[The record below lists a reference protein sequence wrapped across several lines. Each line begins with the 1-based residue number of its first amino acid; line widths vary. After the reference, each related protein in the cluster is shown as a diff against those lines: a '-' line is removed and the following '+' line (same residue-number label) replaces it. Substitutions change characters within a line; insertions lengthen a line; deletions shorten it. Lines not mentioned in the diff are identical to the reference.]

1 MASREQLDQSK
12 VSSESDWPMMKPSL
26 GQRAAA
32 PSPSC
37 GTPMECASSW
47 AATWT
52 ALKELASTTEH
63 DVRGWHRPPTKVTP
77 RESFVVSN
85 SSFLRN
91 RAKAGPYN
99 AVVNHVH
106 GQCGQISPP
115 SMRHSLLWLC
125 LGTLRRNYGF
135 QTFVT

>member
-12 VSSESDWPMMKPSL
+12 VSSESDWPMMKPSP

-106 GQCGQISPP
+106 GQCGQISPL